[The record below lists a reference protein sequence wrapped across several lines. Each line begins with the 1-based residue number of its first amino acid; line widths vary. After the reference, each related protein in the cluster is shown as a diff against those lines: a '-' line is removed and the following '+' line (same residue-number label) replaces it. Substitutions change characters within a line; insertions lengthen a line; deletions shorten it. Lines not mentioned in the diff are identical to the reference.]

1 MLPMTGTAIIIPV
14 PYSSN
19 LLVTKLGAIAG
30 QSFWLVY
37 DILHSNTTAIIC
49 GVIAILSGFVGLI
62 AEYIQ
67 RKKLQK
73 LSAQSAAKKGLK
85 VGSVLIW

>member
-1 MLPMTGTAIIIPV
+1 MIPMTGTAIIIPAL
-14 PYSSN
+14 YSSN
-19 LLVTKLGAIAG
+19 LRVTKLGAIAG

-49 GVIAILSGFVGLI
+49 GVIAILSGFVGRI

-73 LSAQSAAKKGLK
+73 PLAQSDA
-85 VGSVLIW
+85 